1 MFREY
6 ETDYWL
12 TCYKEAVEQLNAT
25 TSAPINLFVK
35 REAYIAATYANNN
48 ISVQDLRGAT
58 DQVQAGDYV
67 LINTRTNE
75 DKSTFK
81 DAPVVIEIKRGEA
94 TFCIIR
100 QIP

>member
-1 MFREY
+1 MLEY

-25 TSAPINLFVK
+25 TSTPINLFVK
-35 REAYIAATYANNN
+35 REAYIAATYANNGVL
-48 ISVQDLRGAT
+48 SVQELRGAT

-75 DKSTFK
+75 DKSTLS
-81 DAPVVIEIKRGEA
+81 APVVIEIKRGEA